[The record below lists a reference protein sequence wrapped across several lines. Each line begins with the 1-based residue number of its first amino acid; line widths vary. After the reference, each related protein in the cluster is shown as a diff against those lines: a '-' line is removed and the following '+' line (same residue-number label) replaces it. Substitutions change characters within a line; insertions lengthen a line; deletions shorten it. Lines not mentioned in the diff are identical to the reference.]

1 MHALG
6 PIAKTTRGL
15 CNKFEKQLLQRR
27 IAISIDT
34 FLSKYFP
41 ERRIFLRSDDDIRFI
56 RLRPLTQSLIFAAL
70 ATFISWSIIATSLLL
85 MDSIGLGNFRQQSK
99 RDHQIYQQ
107 RLKEMDFQRNA
118 RRQEAMTAHMRFAL
132 VLKEVSQ
139 MQSQLFDSE
148 LEREELKTTYRILQ
162 DRLSHSL
169 EKNKKL
175 TRNAKTRQIALALI
189 NKKYQPKPM
198 IRLIFKQS
206 LF

>member
-1 MHALG
+1 M
-6 PIAKTTRGL
+6 R
-15 CNKFEKQLLQRR
+15 RR

-56 RLRPLTQSLIFAAL
+56 RLRPLTQSLIFAVL

-85 MDSIGLGNFRQQSK
+85 MGSIGSGNFSQQSK

-118 RRQEAMTAHMRFAL
+118 RRQEATTAHIRFEL
-132 VLKEVSQ
+132 VLKEVTQ

-148 LEREELKTTYRILQ
+148 LERKELKTAYRILQ

-169 EKNKKL
+169 EKNQK
-175 TRNAKTRQIALALI
+175 I
-189 NKKYQPKPM
+189 
-198 IRLIFKQS
+198 
-206 LF
+206 